1 MVNSYHIFIFYK
13 GIKNST
19 LVANLRTLKNMYIE
33 QLKSKRIN
41 LFSYLPIP
49 LGFIL
54 LMASNF
60 VLSDGVDTNE
70 VIQQT
75 IKMLGVNL
83 TFVMLVGPL
92 AFGLLIVLFWTKFIQ
107 GISITTL
114 TTSRTTIDW
123 KRVFFSFFLWGSIT
137 SLMIVALYYTQP
149 ENFVWNFNPE
159 RFFIFLIL
167 AIILIPM
174 QTSFE
179 EYLFRAHMMQGL
191 GLATNNRFVP
201 LVVTSVLF
209 GLMHIAN
216 PEVGKIGYI
225 IMIYYIGTGFFLGI
239 MTLMDEG
246 LELALGFHA
255 ANNLVGALLVTAD
268 WTAFQTNSVLKDMS
282 EPSAGFDVLTPVFVI
297 FPILLLIFSKVY
309 KWTNWKEK
317 LFGKLS
323 LINEIESN
331 NNDSTL

>member
-1 MVNSYHIFIFYK
+1 
-13 GIKNST
+13 
-19 LVANLRTLKNMYIE
+19 
-33 QLKSKRIN
+33 
-41 LFSYLPIP
+41 
-49 LGFIL
+49 
-54 LMASNF
+54 MASNF

-191 GLATNNRFVP
+191 GLATNNRLVP

-323 LINEIESN
+323 VINEIESN

>member
-1 MVNSYHIFIFYK
+1 
-13 GIKNST
+13 
-19 LVANLRTLKNMYIE
+19 MYIE
-33 QLKSKRIN
+33 QIKSQKIS
-41 LFSYLPIP
+41 LLSYLPIP

-54 LMASNF
+54 LMLANF
-60 VLSDGVDTNE
+60 LMSDGVDTNE

-75 IKMLGVNL
+75 IKMIGVNL

-92 AFGLLIVLFWTKFIQ
+92 AFGLLIVLFWVKFVQ
-107 GISITTL
+107 GQSITSL
-114 TTSRTTIDW
+114 TTSRQKIDW
-123 KRVFFSFFLWGSIT
+123 KRIFFSFFLWGSIT
-137 SLMIVALYYTQP
+137 SLMILGLYYTQP

-159 RFFIFLIL
+159 KFFVFLVL
-167 AIILIPM
+167 AIILVPM

-179 EYLFRAHMMQGL
+179 EYLFRGHMMQGI
-191 GLATNNRFVP
+191 GLATNSRLVP
-201 LVVTSVLF
+201 LIITSVLF

-239 MTLMDEG
+239 ITLMDEG

-255 ANNLVGALLVTAD
+255 ANNLVGALLLTAD
-268 WTAFQTNSVLKDMS
+268 WTAFQTNSILKDVS

-309 KWTNWKEK
+309 GWNNWKEK
-317 LFGKLS
+317 LTGKL
-323 LINEIESN
+323 IENNKEI
-331 NNDSTL
+331 DSDDSIL